1 LNTTRIPVT
10 VLSGYLGSGKTTVL
24 NHVLNNRKGMKVA
37 VIVNDMSEVNIDA
50 SLVRKRS
57 SLSRTEEKLVEMTNG
72 CICCTLR
79 EDLLSE
85 VGRLADEGKYDY
97 ILIES
102 TGIGEPIPIAQT
114 FTFTDEENDIDLS
127 SRTRLD
133 CMVTVVD
140 ARSFL
145 NDYATAETLKE
156 RNQGIG
162 DEDERTVADLLT
174 DQIEFCD
181 VLIVNK
187 CDLVTQ
193 SEMRRLGAILKKLQP
208 TAKYIQTKYGK
219 IDPGDILDTGLFD
232 FERASRSA
240 GWIKELTTEHTPET
254 EEYGISSFLYRRERP
269 FHPDRLYDWMNKK
282 WPASVIRSKGYIW
295 TATRNNYAI
304 SFSQAGQ
311 SIHID
316 FGGEWIAELDDDLKQ
331 VFVNEEPG
339 LKSKLEREW
348 GDRETELVFIGT
360 GMPKDKI
367 TTELDEC
374 LLSDEEMARDW
385 KSMRDPFPEI
395 HVERHSWEPE
405 HGHG

>member
-1 LNTTRIPVT
+1 
-10 VLSGYLGSGKTTVL
+10 
-24 NHVLNNRKGMKVA
+24 MKVA

-50 SLVRKRS
+50 SLVRKQS

-85 VGRLADEGKYDY
+85 VGRIADEGKYDY

-102 TGIGEPIPIAQT
+102 TGIGEPIPVAQT
-114 FTFTDEENDIDLS
+114 FTFTDEANNIDLS
-127 SRTRLD
+127 SKTRLD

-140 ARSFL
+140 ARNFL
-145 NDYATAETLKE
+145 NDYMTAETLKE
-156 RNQGIG
+156 RNQGISA
-162 DEDERTVADLLT
+162 EDERTVVDLLT

-187 CDLVTQ
+187 CDLVNQ
-193 SEMRRLGAILKKLQP
+193 SEMRKIETILKKLQP

-219 IDPGDILDTGLFD
+219 IDPNDILDTWLFD

-240 GWIKELTTEHTPET
+240 GWIKELTAEHTPET
-254 EEYGISSFLYRRERP
+254 EEYNISSFVYRRERP
-269 FHPDRLYDWMNKK
+269 FHPSRLYDWMNYK
-282 WPASVIRSKGYIW
+282 WPTSVIRSKGYIW
-295 TATRNNYAI
+295 TATRNSYAI

-311 SIHID
+311 SIHVD

-331 VFVNEEPG
+331 AFVNEEPD

-348 GDRETELVFIGT
+348 GDRETELVFIGI
-360 GMPKDKI
+360 GIPKDKI

-374 LLSDEEMARDW
+374 LLSDKEMTSDW
-385 KSMRDPFPEI
+385 KSLRDPLPEI
-395 HVERHSWEPE
+395 HVERHSGPTEN
-405 HGHG
+405 GHG